1 MADWDKRIPE
11 IKALLVAKFDRLDV
25 PYKHVNGKSIDTAIL
40 IPKSISSIGKPAPI
54 LVDIHG
60 GGLVMGTNPEPGFLA
75 RWWAAHPSLALDL
88 LLMRDEF
95 AG

>member
-11 IKALLVAKFDRLDV
+11 IKALLTSKFDRLDV
-25 PYKHVNGKSIDTAIL
+25 SYKEIHGKAIDAAIL
-40 IPKSISSIGKPAPI
+40 IPKSISSNGKPVPI

-75 RWWAAHPSLALDL
+75 KW
-88 LLMRDEF
+88 
-95 AG
+95 